1 MAIESSFWE
10 NPVKIG
16 ELATLAGCTVQTV
29 RFYEKEKLLLS
40 MRRSEGNFRLYA
52 PSAVEQLKFIKHC
65 RGLDLSLAEIRRLIA
80 LNHSPEKQCDDVN
93 KMIDSHI
100 EQVALRISE
109 LKKLQRQL
117 KSLRDTCSSR
127 RTVEECGIL
136 QNLSACQ

>member
-1 MAIESSFWE
+1 
-10 NPVKIG
+10 VKIG

>member
-1 MAIESSFWE
+1 
-10 NPVKIG
+10 
-16 ELATLAGCTVQTV
+16 
-29 RFYEKEKLLLS
+29 
-40 MRRSEGNFRLYA
+40 LYRA
-52 PSAVEQLKFIKHC
+52 DCAFLRKREVAVIN
-65 RGLDLSLAEIRRLIA
+65 IA